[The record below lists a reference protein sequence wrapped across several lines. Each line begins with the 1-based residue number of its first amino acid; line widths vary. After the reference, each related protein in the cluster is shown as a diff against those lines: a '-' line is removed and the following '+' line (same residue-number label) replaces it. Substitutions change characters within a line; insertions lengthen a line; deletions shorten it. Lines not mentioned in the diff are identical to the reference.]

1 LGPLNS
7 NGRENAYQRRN
18 STKKGEIMK
27 KMLLSIALA
36 VVASFAWGQTTRQPL
51 MNERQVPQQPQRTTT
66 TTTTTTEGTGTI
78 TEYTPG
84 SAIVLKES
92 SGPVRYRFGKTV
104 TYVTR
109 SGRVLDENT
118 VRTRVRVGV
127 PVRVHYAGTGPNM
140 VVDRVILEED

>member
-1 LGPLNS
+1 VFFGPVQS
-7 NGRENAYQRRN
+7 KREENAYQRRDL
-18 STKKGEIMK
+18 TKKGEIMK

-36 VVASFAWGQTTRQPL
+36 VVAPFAWGQVS
-51 MNERQVPQQPQRTTT
+51 ETT

-84 SAIVLKES
+84 SAIVLKET
-92 SGPVRYRFGKTV
+92 SGPVSYRFGKTV

-118 VRTRVRVGV
+118 VRTRVKVGI
-127 PVRVHYAGTGPNM
+127 PVRVHYVGTGEARM
-140 VVDRVILEED
+140 VDRVIVDED